1 MDNIRLFIKE
11 VKEGWVEAKRHL
23 EIYMFLQRY
32 ISRRQKLS
40 EIRKII

>member
-1 MDNIRLFIKE
+1 MSKIQFFLKE
-11 VKEGWVEAKRHL
+11 VRESWTDAKRHL

-32 ISRRQKLS
+32 ISRRQKLT